1 MTFSLD
7 TRDAL
12 LVVDM
17 QNDFLPGGSLA
28 VAGAETIIAQVNSYI
43 QLFAD
48 ARLPVFASRDY
59 HPPHHI
65 SFRSEG
71 GQWPPHCIAGSKGAD
86 FHPRLQL
93 PGDAVIISKGTSSD
107 KEAYSAL
114 DAPEL
119 RDRLQDLGTTRVFV
133 CGLATDYC
141 VHASARDLLLAGY
154 SVVVLTDAIKAVDLQ
169 PGDGDRARK
178 ELTDMGALEICRGDL
193 KV

>member
-7 TRDAL
+7 SHDAL

-17 QNDFLPGGSLA
+17 QNDFLSGGSLA
-28 VAGAETIIAQVNSYI
+28 VNGAETIIALVNSYI
-43 QLFAD
+43 RLFTGS
-48 ARLPVFASRDY
+48 RLPVFASRDY

-65 SFRSEG
+65 SFQTEG
-71 GQWPPHCIAGSKGAD
+71 GPWPPHCIAGSTGAE

-93 PGDAVIISKGTSSD
+93 PDDAVIISKGTSRD
-107 KEAYSAL
+107 KEAYSAFAATGL
-114 DAPEL
+114 NE
-119 RDRLQDLGTTRVFV
+119 RLQALGTARVFI

-154 SVVVLTDAIKAVDLQ
+154 TVIILTDAIKAVDVQ

-178 ELTDMGALEICRGDL
+178 ELTDMGALEICLHDL
-193 KV
+193 AL